1 MRLRLHATY
10 SKRRSLH
17 YQQVRNEAGNTCGAR
32 NEYLSV
38 IEQQTFNNRY
48 RLDRKLGEGGMATVY
63 GGTDTVLRRRV
74 AIKVLRPQYAADEE
88 FVRRFYQEAES
99 AARLSHPNI
108 VNTYDVGREGDTYYI
123 VMELVDGASLAEIM
137 NDGPLPEPVAID
149 YAAQICNGLAYAHR
163 SGLLHRDIKPANILV
178 TKDDVVKLSDFGIAR
193 AVSQQTMALTKPGLV
208 MGSVYYI
215 SPEQAQ
221 GHELHESSDL
231 YSVGIVL
238 YQMLTGKLPYT
249 GESPVTVA
257 LKHIGDP
264 VPVLDYNTSGIS
276 PAVAAI
282 VNKLLQKRPEN
293 RFHSASEVATALREA
308 RERPSVAAYQITD
321 DAPTQMMHSV
331 LPPRRSPMPDRAY
344 TSISEEEERRSR
356 FGAGLIAALIGLAV
370 VATVAGYFLFG
381 RPFALPG
388 AAAQISVGDYSR
400 MTDTQA
406 EAAVVNA
413 GLRARFYKSA
423 SDTVPANHVI
433 RQNPAPGTNVE
444 RNSVVELTIS
454 NGLPLVG
461 LPDLRGYNVS
471 DATRTLQD
479 DGFKVKTTQQFDNAV
494 KDSVIDQKPAARSQV
509 HKGAVISLVVSKG
522 PESIATPYFINMGV
536 SDAQALAS
544 KLGIT
549 LDTSQQVADPNVAS
563 GAIDA
568 QDINPGQP
576 ITRGQTI
583 HVTVSTGAAASAQ
596 MTAVPSLVGLKYKD
610 AVTQLQQLGFQPAI
624 TFSTQ
629 ADKNGTIVEQDPSPS
644 TQLGTGGRVTLT
656 LSVNGEVPDTEG
668 ESVAQ
673 AQDTLASYGYQV
685 SKITYTTT
693 EGANGNVVRTDPM
706 AGTNLPPGSAVT
718 LIVNGTGQ

>member
-1 MRLRLHATY
+1 M
-10 SKRRSLH
+10 
-17 YQQVRNEAGNTCGAR
+17 
-32 NEYLSV
+32 

-48 RLDRKLGEGGMATVY
+48 RLDRKIGEGGMATVY

-74 AIKVLRPQYAADEE
+74 AIKVLRAQYAADEE

-123 VMELVDGASLAEIM
+123 VMELVDGSSLAEIIA
-137 NDGPLPEPVAID
+137 DGPLPEPVAID

-193 AVSQQTMALTKPGLV
+193 AVSQHTMALTKPGLV

-264 VPVLDYNTSGIS
+264 VPVIDGSVPGVS

-308 RERPSVAAYQITD
+308 RERPSVAAFQIAD

-331 LPPRRSPMPDRAY
+331 LPPRRSPLPDRGY

-356 FGAGLIAALIGLAV
+356 FGVGLIAAFIVLALL
-370 VATVAGYFLFG
+370 ATATGYFLFG
-381 RPFALPG
+381 RPFTLPS
-388 AAAQISVGDYSR
+388 ASAQISVGDYSN

-413 GLRARFYKSA
+413 GLVARFYKSP
-423 SDTVPANHVI
+423 SDTVPANRVI
-433 RQNPAPGTNVE
+433 RQNPAPGTKVD
-444 RNSVVELTIS
+444 RNSLVELTVS

-461 LPDLRGYNVS
+461 LPDVRGYNVS
-471 DATRTLQD
+471 DAQRTLQD
-479 DGFKVKTTQQFDNAV
+479 DGFKVKTSQRFDNAV
-494 KDSVIDQKPAARSQV
+494 KDSVIVQSPNPRSRV
-509 HKGAVISLVVSKG
+509 RKGSVISLVVSKG
-522 PESIATPYFINMGV
+522 PESIAVPNFVSMSL
-536 SDAQALAS
+536 SDAQAMAA

-568 QDINPGQP
+568 QDINPG
-576 ITRGQTI
+576 TAVSRGATV
-583 HVTVSTGAAASAQ
+583 HLTVSTGPAAAAQ
-596 MTAVPSLVGLKYKD
+596 TTAVPSLVGLRYKD
-610 AVTQLQQLGFQPAI
+610 AVTQLQTLGFQPAI

-629 ADKNGTIVEQDPSPS
+629 ADKNGTIVGQDPQPT
-644 TQLGTGGRVTLT
+644 TQLASGQRVTLT

-668 ESVAQ
+668 ESLAQ

-685 SKITYTTT
+685 AKVTYTTT

-718 LIVNGTGQ
+718 IIVNGTGP

>member
-1 MRLRLHATY
+1 
-10 SKRRSLH
+10 
-17 YQQVRNEAGNTCGAR
+17 
-32 NEYLSV
+32 V
-38 IEQQTFNNRY
+38 IEQQAFNNRY

-123 VMELVDGASLAEIM
+123 VMELVDGPTLAEIIT
-137 NDGPLPEPVAID
+137 DGALPEPVAID

-163 SGLLHRDIKPANILV
+163 AGLLHRDIKPANILV

-231 YSVGIVL
+231 YSVGVVL

-264 VPVLDYNTSGIS
+264 VPKFEASDASVS
-276 PAVAAI
+276 PALAAI

-308 RERPSVAAYQITD
+308 RERPSVAAYQVAD
-321 DAPTQMMHSV
+321 DAPPQPAHDA
-331 LPPRRSPMPDRAY
+331 LPPRRSPLPDHRY
-344 TSISEEEERRSR
+344 TSIGEEEERRSR
-356 FGAGLIAALIGLAV
+356 FGTGLVIGLVLLALLATAIGYV
-370 VATVAGYFLFG
+370 VFG
-381 RPFALPG
+381 RPIALVNFS
-388 AAAQISVGDYSR
+388 ASVAVGDYTNL
-400 MTDTQA
+400 TDTQA

-413 GLRARFYKSA
+413 GLVARFIKSP

-433 RQNPAPGTNVE
+433 RQNPAAGAKVD
-444 RNSVVELTIS
+444 RNSLVELVIS

-461 LPDLRGYNVS
+461 LPDVRGYNVN
-471 DATRTLQD
+471 DAERTLVD
-479 DGFKVKTTQQFDNAV
+479 DGFKVKRITRFDNAA

-509 HKGAVISLVVSKG
+509 RRNSAIALTVSRG
-522 PESIATPYFINMGV
+522 PQPIEAANFVGMNV
-536 SDAQALAS
+536 NDAQALAQ
-544 KLGIT
+544 KLGVT
-549 LDTSQQVADPNVAS
+549 LDTSQEIADPNVAK

-568 QDINPGQP
+568 QDVAAGTP
-576 ITRGQTI
+576 IERGGTI
-583 HVTVSTGAAASAQ
+583 HASVSLGASASAQ
-596 MTAVPSLVGLKYKD
+596 NLAVPALSGATYSD
-610 AVTQLQQLGFQPAI
+610 AVAQLEGLGLQPAI
-624 TFSTQ
+624 SCSVQ
-629 ADKNGTIVEQDPSPS
+629 AAQNGTIIAQDPAAG
-644 TQLGTGGRVTLT
+644 TQLAGGSRVTLT

-668 ESVAQ
+668 ETLAAAEATL
-673 AQDTLASYGYQV
+673 AQDCYQV
-685 SKITYTTT
+685 GKIQYTAAQ
-693 EGANGNVVRTDPM
+693 GAGGNVVQTDPLV
-706 AGTNLPPGSAVT
+706 GTRLAPGSYVT
-718 LIVNGTGQ
+718 ILINGVPR

>member
-1 MRLRLHATY
+1 M
-10 SKRRSLH
+10 
-17 YQQVRNEAGNTCGAR
+17 
-32 NEYLSV
+32 

-123 VMELVDGASLAEIM
+123 VMELVDGASLAEIIA
-137 NDGPLPEPVAID
+137 DGPLPEPVAID

-163 SGLLHRDIKPANILV
+163 AGLLHRDIKPANILV

-264 VPVLDYNTSGIS
+264 VPVIDAQMNGVS
-276 PAVAAI
+276 PAVVAI

-293 RFHSASEVATALREA
+293 RFTSASEVATALREA
-308 RERPSVAAYQITD
+308 RERPSVAAFQITD

-331 LPPRRSPMPDRAY
+331 LPPRRSPMPDRQY
-344 TSISEEEERRSR
+344 TSISEDEERRSR
-356 FGAGLIAALIGLAV
+356 FGVGLIATMIVLALI
-370 VATVAGYFLFG
+370 ATVAGYVLFG
-381 RPFALPG
+381 RPLSLPG
-388 AAAQISVGDYSR
+388 VVASQVSVGDYTS

-413 GLRARFYKSA
+413 GLVARFIKSA

-433 RQNPAPGTNVE
+433 RQNPAAGSKVD
-444 RNSVVELTIS
+444 RNSLVELVIS
-454 NGLPLVG
+454 NGLPMIG
-461 LPDLRGYNVS
+461 LRDVRGYNVS
-471 DATRTLQD
+471 DAQRTLQD
-479 DGFKVKTTQQFDNAV
+479 DGFKVKTIERYDNAA
-494 KDSVIDQKPAARSQV
+494 KDSVVDQTPKARAQV
-509 HKGAVISLVVSKG
+509 RKGATVALVISKG
-522 PESIATPYFINMGV
+522 PQPISAPNFVNMSV
-536 SDAQALAS
+536 SDAQALAT

-549 LDTSQQVADPNVAS
+549 LDTSAQVADPNVAS

-568 QDINPGQP
+568 QDTVPGQP
-576 ITRGQTI
+576 LTRGQTI
-583 HVTVSTGAAASAQ
+583 HATVSTGPSVAAQ
-596 MTAVPSLVGLKYKD
+596 TTAVPSLVGLKYKD
-610 AVTQLQQLGFQPAI
+610 AVTQLQSLGFQPAI
-624 TFSTQ
+624 TFATQ
-629 ADKNGTIVEQDPSPS
+629 ADKNGTIVEQNPLPGA
-644 TQLGTGGRVTLT
+644 QLASGQRVTLT

-668 ESVAQ
+668 DSLAQ
-673 AQDTLASYGYQV
+673 AQDALASYGYQV
-685 SKITYTTT
+685 AKITYTTT
-693 EGANGNVVRTDPM
+693 EGASGNVVRTDPM

-718 LIVNGTGQ
+718 IVVNGTGP